1 MFRVR
6 WQVAT
11 IAILGICMAIDLCC
25 AMSVY
30 QTALVFAISSS
41 DAEGAT
47 AVLDGYGAPY
57 DLIMVPQSGIEL
69 PTLETTTECNEP
81 VGLYGLIVVVSQLS
95 YDYGGS
101 IGYASALNS
110 SQWDT
115 LYAYQVKYSVRMV
128 QLNIY
133 PSAVEGVGVVPPGG
147 CCSGEEQLITLTDT
161 SFIPSAGLNSV
172 GLSTIGLWHTPAVVT
187 DSNTTATSAFLEFGT
202 NSQYSST
209 SVAGVKKIYSDGRE
223 EMDFFITVGSWSPT
237 SNYLGHIWFTWG
249 YRGLYGGYR
258 RIYFSTQ
265 GIKVLHLRSF

>member
-1 MFRVR
+1 MVHVR
-6 WQVAT
+6 WPIAPL
-11 IAILGICMAIDLCC
+11 AILFISLLIDTCI
-25 AMSVY
+25 ATSVY
-30 QTALVFAISSS
+30 QTALVLAISSA

-57 DLIMVPQSGIEL
+57 DLIMVPQSGITL
-69 PTLETTTECNEP
+69 PTLETTTPCNEP

-101 IGYASALNS
+101 IGYASALTS

-115 LYAYQVKYSVRMV
+115 MYAYQVKYGVRMV

-147 CCSGEEQLITLTDT
+147 CCSGEEQLITLTDPNLVPT
-161 SFIPSAGLNSV
+161 SGLKSV

-187 DSNTTATSAFLEFGT
+187 DTNTTATFPFLQFGT
-202 NSQYSST
+202 NSQYSSN
-209 SVAGVKKIYSDGRE
+209 SVAGVTKLYSDGRE
-223 EMDFFITVGSWSPT
+223 EIDFFIVVGSWSPT
-237 SNYLGHIWFTWG
+237 SNYLGHIWFNWG

-258 RIYFSTQ
+258 RIYFNTQ
-265 GIKVLHLRSF
+265 GNRAH